1 MKTFETLLNFLS
13 GISTFGWILLV
24 AATVAFIIGT
34 FLTISAFKRH
44 KKKSKSGNLNIFSTA
59 ATTKELKRNQK
70 NTVLLILCILKEL
83 TFVGSF
89 YSKKTK
95 NPCIT
100 LGFFILILLFFILL
114 VLVSLMGKAAHHELV
129 YLP

>member
-59 ATTKELKRNQK
+59 ATTKELKRLEEIVK
-70 NTVLLILCILKEL
+70 RR
-83 TFVGSF
+83 
-89 YSKKTK
+89 KKQPKKYGT
-95 NPCIT
+95 
-100 LGFFILILLFFILL
+100 
-114 VLVSLMGKAAHHELV
+114 AHLV
-129 YLP
+129 YIKGTNVRW